1 MFFIGCRIEKLTY
14 NLYTF
19 ENTLR
24 GMGWKTP
31 RIKNDPTDFYR
42 GGWGVMM
49 EKQGRRSWRID
60 EDEGLDSPA
69 SRGS

>member
-31 RIKNDPTDFYR
+31 RIRNDPTAFCR
-42 GGWGVMM
+42 VGGGDAMNG
-49 EKQGRRSWRID
+49 QGRRS
-60 EDEGLDSPA
+60 EKVLDRET
-69 SRGS
+69 SRT